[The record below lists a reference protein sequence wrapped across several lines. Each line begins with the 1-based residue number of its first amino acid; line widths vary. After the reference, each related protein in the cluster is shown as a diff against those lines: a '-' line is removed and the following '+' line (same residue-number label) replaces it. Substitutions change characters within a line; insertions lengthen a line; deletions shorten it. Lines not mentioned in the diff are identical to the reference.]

1 MHNTHYPHINRTVWS
16 MQLVVIVNV
25 ARVRDRIGETQIALD
40 FAVGGHRGWGRE
52 SRAGRDTEEIIA
64 GKSTK
69 KYV

>member
-1 MHNTHYPHINRTVWS
+1 